1 MFFGGWLERK
11 IGPRLSTMFGSSL
24 MTLGVLLSYVTIKVS
39 FWLLLLTYGL
49 LFGLGLGIAYVAPL
63 VCAMRWMPRWKGV
76 AAGFV
81 LAGLGL
87 GALIFDPVQTA
98 FINPDNLPGDA
109 DGYFKDDDLLDRV
122 PLIFPILGGI
132 YAVMQLIGSLLIVNP
147 PEKEEEVPAESK
159 DKNLDEKHGMK
170 RAENFFKSAGDTD
183 LYSPYSGNY
192 SQPLE
197 KHGKESPKAELPP
210 QSLSESNGVVNGSE
224 GNINSIKEAE
234 DSFSSQDEGSHLL
247 SQKLNARQS
256 SDRRSSDT
264 TTNKL
269 SATRMKNLNRSADL
283 EGSISSVTSTSS
295 QNVVVSL
302 RPGQMLK
309 KFNFYLLWAM
319 MFLSGFATIFTAS
332 LYKVFGFSFT
342 SDDHF
347 LAIVGA
353 TASICNCA
361 GRIVWGLVA
370 DVISYKFALV
380 LQSGIMTAFL
390 LTFYSS
396 SVAGKP
402 MFLIWVCIIFFCLG
416 GIFSLYPT
424 AVSRSFGPQY
434 MGINYGLL
442 FTSQIGSAI
451 FSVLILST
459 LQNVLLSWYEIVFL
473 MSGFSFL
480 SFLLILIFRQKR
492 YVMLE
497 LGR

>member
-1 MFFGGWLERK
+1 MFLGGWLERK
-11 IGPRLSTMFGSSL
+11 IGPRLTTMFGASL
-24 MTLGVLLSYVTIKVS
+24 MTLGVLLSYPAIKVS

-49 LFGLGLGIAYVAPL
+49 LFGLGLGIAYVSSL

-87 GALIFDPVQTA
+87 GALIFDPIQTA
-98 FINPDNLPGDA
+98 FINPDNLPGDEN
-109 DGYFKDDDLLDRV
+109 GYFNDDDLLDRV
-122 PLIFPILGGI
+122 PLIFPILGVI

-147 PEKEEEVPAESK
+147 PEKEEEVLAESN
-159 DKNLDEKHGMK
+159 DKNQDEKHRMK
-170 RAENFFKSAGDTD
+170 RAEKFFKSARDSD
-183 LYSPYSGNY
+183 FYSSYSRN
-192 SQPLE
+192 STPPLK
-197 KHGKESPKAELPP
+197 KHGKESPGAELPP
-210 QSLSESNGVVNGSE
+210 QSLSESNGVTNNNGT
-224 GNINSIKEAE
+224 INSIKEAE

-247 SQKLNARQS
+247 NQKLNAPQYSNRQS
-256 SDRRSSDT
+256 SDAT
-264 TTNKL
+264 TKKL
-269 SATRMKNLNRSADL
+269 STTRMKSLNRSADL

-295 QNVVVSL
+295 RNVVVSL

-370 DVISYKFALV
+370 DVVSYKFALV
-380 LQSGIMTAFL
+380 LQSGIMTSFL
-390 LTFYSS
+390 LTFYST

-424 AVSRSFGPQY
+424 AVSRSFGPEY
-434 MGINYGLL
+434 MGMNYGLL

-459 LQNVLLSWYEIVFL
+459 LQNVLSWYEVVFL
-473 MSGFSFL
+473 MSGFSFF

-492 YVMLE
+492 YVMLV